1 VPCAILIYDRNGVVI
16 DANDF
21 AAGMLGLDRENVLGG
36 SASDQDWLVAESP
49 AGPLSEHPV
58 IAALNSQTAERGY
71 LLRVRRAGL
80 ANAWLL
86 CDAVPRDETVALT
99 MMDVTQLYEGA
110 LKRLDRLASLTSVGL
125 AVSTSSDLR
134 LTLKL
139 ILDQALARLAVDAA
153 DVLIVDET
161 GTNLSTAQTAGFRA
175 AIGADYT
182 VPLAEAVPA
191 GATGRRVETI
201 TALGAFAQ
209 FRRRTLFTREGF
221 KAYGAVPLIA
231 HDKLLGL
238 LEIFHRAPLDPD
250 EEWLSFLDVLGSEA
264 AIAIDNAASHDQL
277 RRAGAHSL
285 NAVQADA
292 PDLNGLELSILRL
305 LVEGKTNA
313 EIGLAVHLSP
323 STVKFHVRQMLEKT
337 GAANR
342 VDLTHMATR
351 GGWV

>member
-36 SASDQDWLVAESP
+36 LASDQDWLVVGSP

-58 IAALNSQTAERGY
+58 AAALNSQTAERGY
-71 LLRVRRAGL
+71 VLRVRRAGL

-110 LKRLDRLASLTSVGL
+110 LKRLDRLASLRNIGL

-191 GATGRRVETI
+191 GSTARRVETI
-201 TALGAFAQ
+201 AALGGH
-209 FRRRTLFTREGF
+209 FRRRTLFTRERF
-221 KAYGAVPLIA
+221 KAYGAVPLVA

-238 LEIFHRAPLDPD
+238 LEIFHRTPLDPD
-250 EEWLSFLDVLGSEA
+250 EEWLSFLDALGSEA
-264 AIAIDNAASHDQL
+264 AIAIDNAAIHDQL
-277 RRAGAHSL
+277 RRGGAHSL
-285 NAVQADA
+285 NAVQNDA
-292 PDLNGLELSILRL
+292 PDLNGLELRILQ
-305 LVEGKTNA
+305 LVAEGKTNP
-313 EIGLAVHLSP
+313 EIGVAVHLSP

-342 VDLTHMATR
+342 VDLTRMATR